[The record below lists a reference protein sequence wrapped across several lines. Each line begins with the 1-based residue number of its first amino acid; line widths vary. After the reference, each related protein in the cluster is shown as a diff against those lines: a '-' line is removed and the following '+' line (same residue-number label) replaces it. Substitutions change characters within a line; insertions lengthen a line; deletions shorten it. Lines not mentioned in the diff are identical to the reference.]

1 MRSKEEEKDY
11 RYFEEADLPPLRVSD
26 WKERIDIPELPAARR
41 ERFREE
47 YGLGE
52 EAASKLTSTKQVA
65 DFYEH
70 VASAFDPDLAA
81 TWVAD
86 NLLGELHYRDMAIT
100 DIEARLDEFT
110 RLIELV
116 DEDEITSKNAEE
128 VVLRSML
135 DKGDDP
141 DTIVEREGLEKTG
154 DDAVA
159 KAVSAAIDEN
169 PDAVGDYH
177 DGQEDALNFL
187 VGQVMGATGGSADPG
202 TVNQLLRK
210 QLDK

>member
-1 MRSKEEEKDY
+1 
-11 RYFEEADLPPLRVSD
+11 
-26 WKERIDIPELPAARR
+26 
-41 ERFREE
+41 
-47 YGLGE
+47 
-52 EAASKLTSTKQVA
+52 
-65 DFYEH
+65 
-70 VASAFDPDLAA
+70 
-81 TWVAD
+81 
-86 NLLGELHYRDMAIT
+86 MAIT